1 MKKILSVENLSVG
14 LRRNREWL
22 EAVRNISFSIR
33 EAGITG
39 LVGESGC
46 GKSLTALSI
55 TGLLPEGI
63 AANGGKV
70 YFDGEDLLRKSEQE
84 LCRIRGKDISMIFQ
98 EPAESLNPLLKAGF
112 QIGETLALHGEK
124 DKKRIRAEVLRIM
137 GELGLPDPEKLFE
150 AYPHQLSGG
159 MCQRVMI
166 ALAMIN
172 RPRLLIADEPATA
185 VDMDTQSQILELL
198 KKLNRTMKTAIL
210 YISHDLSVVR
220 KFCDRV
226 LVMYAGKIVEL
237 GSAEEVFSHP
247 LHPYTR
253 ALSLAVPGYATRG
266 KPLAGIPG
274 KVPSIEEKFS
284 GCPFSPRCG
293 LALDECR
300 GAFPEGRQA
309 TELPADLRPPPPDPR
324 NVPAASA
331 DGEEHIV
338 YCRRPHGE

>member
-14 LRRNREWL
+14 LKRNREWL

-63 AANGGKV
+63 AANSGKV

-84 LCRIRGKDISMIFQ
+84 LCQIRGKDISMIFQ
-98 EPAESLNPLLKAGF
+98 ESAESLNPLLKIGF

-124 DKKRIRAEVLRIM
+124 DKKRIRTEVLQIM
-137 GELGLPDPEKLFE
+137 GELGLPDPEKLRE

-185 VDMDTQSQILELL
+185 LDMDTQSQILELL

-220 KFCDRV
+220 KFCDQV
-226 LVMYAGKIVEL
+226 LVMYAGKIVES
-237 GSAEEVFSHP
+237 GSAEEVFSRP

-253 ALSLAVPGYATRG
+253 GLSLAVPGAGMRD

-274 KVPSIEEKFS
+274 KVPSIEEKFP
-284 GCPFSPRCG
+284 GCPFVPRCS

-300 GAFPEGRQA
+300 EAFPEGK
-309 TELPADLRPPPPDPR
+309 LPVHLRPVPLARR

-331 DGEEHIV
+331 GGGEHIV
-338 YCRRPHGE
+338 YCRRPYGE

>member
-63 AANGGKV
+63 EAKSGKV

-98 EPAESLNPLLKAGF
+98 EPAESLNPLLKTGF

-185 VDMDTQSQILELL
+185 LDMDTQSQILELL

-220 KFCDRV
+220 KFCDQV
-226 LVMYAGKIVEL
+226 LVMYAGKIVES
-237 GSAEEVFSHP
+237 GSAEEVFSQP

-253 ALSLAVPGYATRG
+253 ALSLAVPGPAMRG

-274 KVPSIEEKFS
+274 KVPSIEEKFP

-300 GAFPEGRQA
+300 GAFPEGRRA
-309 TELPADLRPPPPDPR
+309 AELRPLPPAPR
-324 NVPAASA
+324 NVPATSA
-331 DGEEHIV
+331 DGGEHIV

>member
-1 MKKILSVENLSVG
+1 VKHILSVENLSVG
-14 LRRNREWL
+14 LSRNRERL

-63 AANGGKV
+63 EARGGKV

-98 EPAESLNPLLKAGF
+98 EPMESLNPLLKTGF

-124 DKKRIRAEVLRIM
+124 DRKRIRAEVLRIM
-137 GELGLPDPEKLFE
+137 GELGLPDPEKLSG

-185 VDMDTQSQILELL
+185 LDTDTQGQILELL

-220 KFCDRV
+220 EFCDQA
-226 LVMYAGKIVEL
+226 LVMYAGKIVES
-237 GSAEEVFSHP
+237 GPAEEVFSRP
-247 LHPYTR
+247 MHPYTR
-253 ALSLAVPGYATRG
+253 GLSLAVSGAAMRG

-274 KVPSIEEKFS
+274 KVPSIEEKLP
-284 GCPFSPRCG
+284 GCPFAPRCG
-293 LALDECR
+293 LALDEC
-300 GAFPEGRQA
+300 GDAFPEAKGR
-309 TELPADLRPPPPDPR
+309 
-324 NVPAASA
+324 
-331 DGEEHIV
+331 GEHIV
-338 YCRRPHGE
+338 YCRRPHEE